1 MFWLLLASIPAG
13 AEGIPA
19 QSTVKG
25 SLGHVKWK
33 AISGWVESAERV
45 EDDGMAPADCGLAGG
60 TAAPA
65 LPGFSSAAGLHMVAA
80 ETRLPWTMWEVCRS
94 GQLQVVSLCALA
106 RSKPGLNG
114 MDEGKE

>member
-13 AEGIPA
+13 TEGIPA

-45 EDDGMAPADCGLAGG
+45 DDDGMAPADCGLAGG
-60 TAAPA
+60 TAPA
-65 LPGFSSAAGLHMVAA
+65 LLGFSSAAGLHILPA
-80 ETRLPWTMWEVCRS
+80 ETRLPWTMWEVCGS
-94 GQLQVVSLCALA
+94 GQHQIVFLCALA
-106 RSKPGLNG
+106 KLIPGLDG
-114 MDEGKE
+114 MGEGKE